1 MDNNG
6 GGGVLRH
13 SNSSRLSRMSFSG
26 EDGRGAQARA
36 APGGGAGADR
46 PMVTFA
52 RRTHSGRYVSYSRD
66 DLDSE
71 LANSELAGGG
81 GGFSPDREEFLSYH
95 VHIPVTP
102 DNQPMDPAISA
113 RVEEQY
119 VSNSL
124 FTGGF
129 NSVTRAHLM
138 DKVIDS
144 EASHPQMAGSKGSSC
159 AVNGCD
165 GKVMSDERGQD
176 ILPCEC
182 DFKICAECFGDAV
195 KNAGALCPG
204 CKEPYKA
211 TEMEDLVGGGAD
223 GGARPTLSLPP
234 PPGGAPAS
242 RMERRLSIVRSQKAM
257 TRSQTGDWDHN
268 RWLFETKGTYGY
280 GNAIWPKE
288 NDADN
293 GGGGGGGDGQPPEF
307 TSKPWRPLTRKLKIP
322 AGILS
327 PYRLLVLIRLA
338 VLGLFLTW
346 RIKHKNEDAMWLWG
360 MSVVCELWFGFSWIL
375 DQLPKLCPVNRATDL
390 AVLKDKFETPTP
402 SNPNGRSD
410 LPGLDIYVSTADPE
424 KEPPL
429 TTANTILSIL
439 AADYPVEKLSC
450 YVSDDGGALLTF
462 EAMAEAASFANM
474 WVPFCRKHGIEPR
487 NPESYFSLK
496 RDPYKNKVRSDF
508 VKDRRRIKR
517 EYDEFKVRING
528 LPDSIRRR
536 SDAYHAREEIKAMK
550 RQREAALDDAV
561 ETVKIAKATWMADG
575 THWPGTWIQPSAE
588 HTRGDHAGIIQV
600 MLKPPSDDPLYGGD
614 GEEGRPLDFTDIDI
628 RLPMLVY
635 VSREKRPGYDHNK
648 KAGAM
653 NALVRSSAV
662 MSNGPFI
669 LNLDC
674 DHYVY
679 NSQAFREGMCFMMDR
694 GGDRI
699 AYVQFPQ
706 RFEGIDPSDR
716 YANHNTVFFD
726 VNMRALDG
734 LMGPVYV
741 GTGCLFRRVALYGFD
756 PPRSTEHGGCCSC
769 CFPKKR
775 KIKSTVSSG
784 TSEETRALRM
794 ADFDDEEMNMSTF
807 PKRFGN
813 SNFLI
818 NSIPIAEFQ
827 GRPLADHPGVKNGRP
842 PGALTVPR
850 DLLDAS
856 TVAEAISVISCWYED
871 KTEWGQRVGWI
882 YGSVTEDVVTGYRM
896 HNRGWKSV
904 YCVTKRDAFRGTAP
918 INLTDRLHQVL
929 RWATGSVE
937 IFFSRNNAL
946 LASRR
951 MKCLQRIAYL
961 NVGIYPFTS
970 IFLIVYCFLP
980 ALSLF
985 SGQFIVKELDVTFL
999 TYLLVITLT
1008 LCMLAVLEIK
1018 WSGINLEEWWRNEQ
1032 FWLIGGTS
1040 AHLAAVLQG
1049 LLKVIAGIE
1058 ISFTLTS
1065 KSGADDE
1072 NDEFA
1077 DLYIVKWT
1085 SLMIP
1090 PIVIMMVNLIAIA
1103 VGFSRTI
1110 YSEIPQWSKLLGG
1123 VFFSFWV
1130 LAHLYPFAK
1139 GLMGRRGRTPT
1150 IVFVWSGLLAIT
1162 ISLLWVAINPPSQ
1175 NSQIGGSFQ
1184 FP

>member
-293 GGGGGGGDGQPPEF
+293 GGGGGGGHGGPDGQPPEF

-588 HTRGDHAGIIQV
+588 HTRGDHAGIIQ
-600 MLKPPSDDPLYGGD
+600 
-614 GEEGRPLDFTDIDI
+614 
-628 RLPMLVY
+628 
-635 VSREKRPGYDHNK
+635 
-648 KAGAM
+648 
-653 NALVRSSAV
+653 
-662 MSNGPFI
+662 
-669 LNLDC
+669 
-674 DHYVY
+674 
-679 NSQAFREGMCFMMDR
+679 
-694 GGDRI
+694 
-699 AYVQFPQ
+699 
-706 RFEGIDPSDR
+706 
-716 YANHNTVFFD
+716 
-726 VNMRALDG
+726 
-734 LMGPVYV
+734 
-741 GTGCLFRRVALYGFD
+741 
-756 PPRSTEHGGCCSC
+756 
-769 CFPKKR
+769 
-775 KIKSTVSSG
+775 
-784 TSEETRALRM
+784 
-794 ADFDDEEMNMSTF
+794 
-807 PKRFGN
+807 
-813 SNFLI
+813 
-818 NSIPIAEFQ
+818 
-827 GRPLADHPGVKNGRP
+827 
-842 PGALTVPR
+842 
-850 DLLDAS
+850 
-856 TVAEAISVISCWYED
+856 
-871 KTEWGQRVGWI
+871 
-882 YGSVTEDVVTGYRM
+882 
-896 HNRGWKSV
+896 
-904 YCVTKRDAFRGTAP
+904 
-918 INLTDRLHQVL
+918 
-929 RWATGSVE
+929 
-937 IFFSRNNAL
+937 
-946 LASRR
+946 
-951 MKCLQRIAYL
+951 
-961 NVGIYPFTS
+961 
-970 IFLIVYCFLP
+970 
-980 ALSLF
+980 
-985 SGQFIVKELDVTFL
+985 
-999 TYLLVITLT
+999 
-1008 LCMLAVLEIK
+1008 
-1018 WSGINLEEWWRNEQ
+1018 
-1032 FWLIGGTS
+1032 
-1040 AHLAAVLQG
+1040 
-1049 LLKVIAGIE
+1049 
-1058 ISFTLTS
+1058 
-1065 KSGADDE
+1065 
-1072 NDEFA
+1072 
-1077 DLYIVKWT
+1077 
-1085 SLMIP
+1085 
-1090 PIVIMMVNLIAIA
+1090 
-1103 VGFSRTI
+1103 
-1110 YSEIPQWSKLLGG
+1110 
-1123 VFFSFWV
+1123 
-1130 LAHLYPFAK
+1130 
-1139 GLMGRRGRTPT
+1139 
-1150 IVFVWSGLLAIT
+1150 
-1162 ISLLWVAINPPSQ
+1162 
-1175 NSQIGGSFQ
+1175 
-1184 FP
+1184 

>member
-1 MDNNG
+1 M
-6 GGGVLRH
+6 
-13 SNSSRLSRMSFSG
+13 SNLNPNLSRSATRTSFKGQSN
-26 EDGRGAQARA
+26 RA
-36 APGGGAGADR
+36 SN
-46 PMVTFA
+46 VTFA
-52 RRTHSGRYVSYSRD
+52 RRTSSGRYVSLSRD
-66 DLDSE
+66 DMD
-71 LANSELAGGG
+71 GMT
-81 GGFSPDREEFLSYH
+81 DDLSGEYLNYT
-95 VHIPVTP
+95 VQIPPTP
-102 DNQPMDPAISA
+102 DNQPMVDPSVAVKA
-113 RVEEQY
+113 EEQY

-144 EASHPQMAGSKGSSC
+144 EASHPQMAGARGSACS
-159 AVNGCD
+159 VEGCD
-165 GKVMSDERGQD
+165 GKVLRDERGED

-182 DFKICAECFGDAV
+182 NYKICRECYFDYQKDG
-195 KNAGALCPG
+195 GICPG

-211 TEMEDLVGGGAD
+211 GDLEEQNEVFRNA
-223 GGARPTLSLPP
+223 ALPLPP
-234 PPGGAPAS
+234 PGKLDR
-242 RMERRLSIVRSQKAM
+242 RMSVMRSGKSLLM
-257 TRSQTGDWDHN
+257 RSQTGDFDHN

-280 GNAIWPKE
+280 GNAFWPQE
-288 NDADN
+288 GVIDAT
-293 GGGGGGGDGQPPEF
+293 GDGM
-307 TSKPWRPLTRKLKIP
+307 SGNLSDLSDKPWRPLTRKLKIP

-327 PYRLLVLIRLA
+327 PYRLLIFLRMIF
-338 VLGLFLTW
+338 LGLFLTW
-346 RIKHKNEDAMWLWG
+346 RVRHPNNDAMWLWG
-360 MSVVCELWFGFSWIL
+360 MSIVCEIWFAFSWLL
-375 DQLPKLCPVNRATDL
+375 DVLPKLCPINRSTDL
-390 AVLKDKFETPTP
+390 SVLKEKFEQPNPDNP
-402 SNPNGRSD
+402 SGPSD
-410 LPGLDIYVSTADPE
+410 LPGVDVFVSTADPE

-429 TTANTILSIL
+429 VTANTILSIL
-439 AADYPVEKLSC
+439 AADYPVDKLSC

-462 EAMAEAASFANM
+462 EAMAEAASFADV
-474 WVPFCRKHGIEPR
+474 WVPFCRKHNIEPR
-487 NPESYFSLK
+487 NPDSYFNTK
-496 RDPYKNKVRSDF
+496 GDPTKNKLRADF
-508 VKDRRRIKR
+508 VKDRRRLKR

-536 SDAYHAREEIKAMK
+536 SDAYNAREEMKAMK
-550 RQREAALDDAV
+550 LVRENGTDPS
-561 ETVKIAKATWMADG
+561 EIVKVPKATWMADG
-575 THWPGTWIQPSAE
+575 THWPGTWTVSTLE
-588 HTRGDHAGIIQV
+588 HSRGDHAGIIQV
-600 MLKPPSDDPLYGGD
+600 MLKPPSSEPLTGCAED
-614 GEEGRPLDFTDIDI
+614 KILDFTDVDI

-653 NALVRSSAV
+653 NGLVRASAI
-662 MSNGPFI
+662 MPNGPFI

-674 DHYVY
+674 DHYIY
-679 NSQAFREGMCFMMDR
+679 NSQAIREAMCFMLDR

-699 AYVQFPQ
+699 CYVQFPQ
-706 RFEGIDPSDR
+706 RFEGIDPNDR

-734 LMGPVYV
+734 LQGPVYV
-741 GTGCLFRRVALYGFD
+741 GTGCVFRRIALYGFD
-756 PPRSTEHGGCCSC
+756 PPRSKEHSGCCGRR
-769 CFPKKR
+769 KK
-775 KIKSTVSSG
+775 ISQAP
-784 TSEETRALRM
+784 SEGETHALNM
-794 ADFDDEEMNMSTF
+794 GDGNEEEMNISLL
-807 PKRFGN
+807 PKKFGN
-813 SNFLI
+813 STLLAD
-818 NSIPIAEFQ
+818 SIPIAEFQ

-842 PGALTVPR
+842 PFALAIPR
-850 DLLDAS
+850 MPLDAS
-856 TVAEAISVISCWYED
+856 TVAEAVSVISCWYED
-871 KTEWGQRVGWI
+871 KTLWGDSVGWI

-896 HNRGWKSV
+896 HNRGWRSV

-946 LASRR
+946 LGSSRI
-951 MKCLQRIAYL
+951 KFLQKIAYL

-985 SGQFIVKELDVTFL
+985 SGQFIVQTLNVSFL
-999 TYLLVITLT
+999 IYLLIITITLS
-1008 LCMLAVLEIK
+1008 LLAVLEIK
-1018 WSGINLEEWWRNEQ
+1018 WSGIELEEWWRNEQ

-1065 KSGADDE
+1065 KSGGEDIDDI
-1072 NDEFA
+1072 FA

-1090 PIVIMMVNLIAIA
+1090 PITIMMVNLIAIA

-1110 YSEIPQWSKLLGG
+1110 YSEIPQWSKLIGG

-1162 ISLLWVAINPPSQ
+1162 ISLLWVAINPPQGSQ
-1175 NSQIGGSFQ
+1175 GIGGSFQ